1 MAAEASKDD
10 SNYDME
16 WAGVPSQLLLP
27 TTTRDTS
34 SPATLSNRVRGLI
47 GPSEPSLPTIVA
59 RPPTEDQARPDST
72 MPASIPMPVS
82 TSTSTSTSAA
92 ASAYSSTLS
101 LNFPPSVGPRPN
113 PWCTPPSNR
122 KRQAAEFPKAA
133 KPPKRKDAG
142 TRDWSQY
149 FEAQVE

>member
-1 MAAEASKDD
+1 MATKASEDD
-10 SNYDME
+10 GNYDME
-16 WAGVPSQLLLP
+16 WAGIPSQLLLP
-27 TTTRDTS
+27 TTTGDTS

-47 GPSEPSLPTIVA
+47 GPSEPLLPAIVA

-82 TSTSTSTSAA
+82 TSTSTSASAA
-92 ASAYSSTLS
+92 ASAYSSAS
-101 LNFPPSVGPRPN
+101 SSNFPPSVGPGPN
-113 PWCTPPSNR
+113 PWRAPPSNH

-142 TRDWSQY
+142 TRDW
-149 FEAQVE
+149 